1 MKFIENLKSFYSVRK
16 NQAIYI
22 SLSIFA
28 QLLNVLVV
36 LYYVER
42 TSVQDISLFTQL
54 TSYSAIGLSVAFLRI
69 DTLLVISNSLRNL
82 IYRITSSILA
92 FSFVFTFFLI
102 FVIWGN
108 IEYNWFDEFP
118 LDYLFSFLAQSLII
132 LFYAISNC
140 LKNYK
145 TIGYSI
151 LLGVLVL
158 ACFYFSF
165 DKLTTKILFR
175 GIWISQVIVF
185 LVNSHIYQ
193 KIIKI
198 IIKKGISQ
206 FKNLRKRFED
216 IKKYLLISSPSTFLN
231 SIIQQFPVLF
241 LSTFSDP
248 LFLYYYFLFSKLVL
262 SPLSLIFNPVN
273 QILLKEF
280 SEINLSKV
288 WKSIIYFLKRIIIF
302 SPMIIILSIIGA
314 YILDL
319 ILIVDDFQKLLFVVV
334 VLTPVYFF
342 QFFVSTISNIIPVT
356 GELQYEVYW
365 KLPTSLFLIGI
376 INYLKIKPDFYL
388 VFTLTSILI
397 LLSYLFYLLLIRN
410 LLIRF
415 KK

>member
-92 FSFVFTFFLI
+92 FSIVFTFFLI
-102 FVIWGN
+102 FIIWGN
-108 IEYNWFDEFP
+108 FEYNWFDEFP

-158 ACFYFSF
+158 ALFYFSF

-175 GIWISQVIVF
+175 GIWISQVIVL

-198 IIKKGISQ
+198 IFKKGIIQ

-288 WKSIIYFLKRIIIF
+288 WKSIIYFLKRIIMF

-314 YILDL
+314 YILDF
-319 ILIVDDFQKLLFVVV
+319 ILIVDDFQKLLFVLV

-410 LLIRF
+410 LLVRF
-415 KK
+415 TK